1 MLRRMVFCR
10 FLGMVGS
17 LQMMSVREVG
27 VMSGLFMRIFLM
39 MLGSLVMMACGVLM
53 VLGCLPMVF
62 CSVVFSCSDLLFIKW
77 FFAQHV
83 FDLNLLTATKAH
95 LPKYTSG
102 LRGQGVR
109 TVK

>member
-62 CSVVFSCSDLLFIKW
+62 CSVVFCHVPISSLLNGS
-77 FFAQHV
+77 
-83 FDLNLLTATKAH
+83 LRS
-95 LPKYTSG
+95 TSSI
-102 LRGQGVR
+102 
-109 TVK
+109 